1 MPRLSGFAATCNI
14 ERGRLDPVGQ
24 KIAAEK
30 IPGRPFLF
38 YPKLCLDHS
47 ERLECRLVDRA
58 RWFEALSGLIFRQC
72 SAGFW
77 SKNAVDIAPVVAL
90 LLEGG
95 LHVSYDLGRIIIR
108 TRGVDRSVPG
118 IHRVGCITPCRVPVR
133 VIPIVPTTVDK
144 DDVVVMRLP
153 PPLVIPKR

>member
-1 MPRLSGFAATCNI
+1 
-14 ERGRLDPVGQ
+14 DV
-24 KIAAEK
+24 
-30 IPGRPFLF
+30 
-38 YPKLCLDHS
+38 
-47 ERLECRLVDRA
+47 
-58 RWFEALSGLIFRQC
+58 
-72 SAGFW
+72 
-77 SKNAVDIAPVVAL
+77 APVVAL

-133 VIPIVPTTVDK
+133 GIPIVPTTVDK

-153 PPLVIPKR
+153 PPLVIPKRMIVRKDCVLRTFPLISAGDLVVLVEVNRLVLVDDDLFIVGLQVEVLLLVLHATASRDVALTEFLLLIE